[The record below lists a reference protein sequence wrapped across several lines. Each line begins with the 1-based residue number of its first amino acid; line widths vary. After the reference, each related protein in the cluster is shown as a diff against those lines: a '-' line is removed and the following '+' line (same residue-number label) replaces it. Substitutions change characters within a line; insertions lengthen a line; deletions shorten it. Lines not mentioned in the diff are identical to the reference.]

1 MKKLLLTTALMLAAT
16 PAFAAE
22 HIIKEVTDYDAKKQN
37 FFSPDRLT
45 IQPGDTVTFENAQ
58 DEPHQV
64 MFVSVPKGVDEMI
77 MSPMQEKK
85 GDKFTYTFT
94 VPGTYKYH
102 CHPHEALGMEGVLI
116 VGSPS
121 KAGETKIMDHHKLA
135 KKLEAGEAAPAAG
148 GNVAATGKVVSVDA
162 DKHTIKIKHDPIK
175 ALNWPV
181 MTMTFTA
188 DNGVALSSYKEG
200 DAVSF
205 TLKPVG
211 KDDYTIST
219 MKKN

>member
-1 MKKLLLTTALMLAAT
+1 MKKLLLTTALILATT

-22 HIIKEVTDYDAKKQN
+22 FTIKEVTDYDAKKQN
-37 FFSPDRLT
+37 FFSPDKLT
-45 IQPGDTVTFENAQ
+45 IQPGDTVTFENMQ

-64 MFVSVPKGVDEMI
+64 MFVSVPKSVDEMI

-102 CHPHEALGMEGVLI
+102 CHPHEALGMDGVLI
-116 VGSPS
+116 VGKPS
-121 KAGETKIMDHHKLA
+121 KAGETKNMDHHKLT
-135 KKLEAGEAAPAAG
+135 KKLESGKATPASG
-148 GNVAATGKVVSVDA
+148 SVAATGKVLSTDSA
-162 DKHTIKIKHDPIK
+162 KRTIKIKHDPIK
-175 ALNWPV
+175 SMGWPV

-188 DNGVALSSYKEG
+188 DNGIDLSSYKEG
-200 DAVSF
+200 DTVSF
-205 TLKPVG
+205 TLKPAG

-219 MKKN
+219 IEKN